1 MPLIDGLEALGTKW
15 WVRLTN
21 PEFIPIDSSI
31 SQRVTGL
38 ILDFQLAY
46 SRFDPASL
54 VSQLNQNR
62 KLKNPPAE
70 LIEMLTIGINFYNQT
85 GGLFNIG
92 LENQLRTIGYGQ
104 PIQAIEL
111 VPDINKLI
119 KITDSHIQLIGQG
132 NIDLGGL
139 GKGYLIELIAKYLRS
154 QGYHNFLING
164 GGDILVSGDY
174 PQTITLEN
182 PFEPGVSLGQVV
194 LDNQALA
201 CSSTTKRCWNH
212 PSYGQVSHI
221 INPKSNNTKNHNPQ
235 SASFVIG
242 SSILIADIVA
252 TVLCIGDQTSYNQD
266 ILKKLKDKYQLKTKY
281 LTGSKPII

>member
-1 MPLIDGLEALGTKW
+1 MLLIDGLEALGTKW

-21 PEFIPIDSSI
+21 PEFIPIDSCI
-31 SQRVTGL
+31 SQKITGL
-38 ILDFQLAY
+38 ILNFQLAY
-46 SRFDPASL
+46 SRFDQASL
-54 VSQLNQNR
+54 LSQLNQNR

-70 LIEMLTIGINFYNQT
+70 LIEMLIIGIDFYNQT

-92 LENQLRTIGYGQ
+92 LENQLRAIGYGK
-104 PIQAIEL
+104 PIQTIEL

-119 KITDSHIQLIGQG
+119 KITDSHIQLIGRG

-164 GGDILVSGDY
+164 GGDILVSGDS

-182 PFEPGVSLGQVV
+182 PFELGISLGQVV

-201 CSSTTKRCWNH
+201 CSSTAKRSWNH

-221 INPKSNNTKNHNPQ
+221 INPKKSPSQAPGNQT
-235 SASFVIG
+235 ASFVVG
-242 SSILIADIVA
+242 SSILAADIVA
-252 TVLCIGDQTSYNQD
+252 TILCIGNQTSYNQE
-266 ILKKLKDKYQLKTKY
+266 ILERLADMYGLVVKVL
-281 LTGSKPII
+281 